1 MSLAENLQFLRAREG
16 ITQEQLAER
25 MDVSRQSVS
34 KWESGASFPEMD
46 TLLKLCDMF
55 HTDMDTLLR
64 GSVEQSLSE
73 DTAGYDRFMTS
84 YARKVAGSVSAI
96 IAGAALMILLDLRI
110 GDISGAVFMLVVA
123 IVAVVLVASGMEED
137 NFRKQYPA
145 IPDFYTEKEKR
156 DFRRRYIWYVAGGV
170 GAILFG
176 VVLLLLAF
184 TVVPEEEPYES
195 LMGALFLLIVAAAA
209 FFLVYGGMLEDKY
222 NIPKYNWEN
231 NPTPEE
237 KAKRRLTGVACAV
250 IMLLTTAFY
259 VGLGLAVN
267 KWEWAPVFYAVGGI
281 LCGVAAVVLLPR
293 WREDW
298 APQIKKERLAGF
310 RPAAAYSSRF
320 TIMISSV

>member
-137 NFRKQYPA
+137 NFRKQHPV
-145 IPDFYTEKEKR
+145 ITDFYTEKQKA
-156 DFRRRYIWYVAGGV
+156 DFRRRYIWYIAGGV
-170 GAILFG
+170 GAILCG
-176 VVLLLLAF
+176 VVLMILVF
-184 TVVPEEEPYES
+184 SVIPEREPYES
-195 LMGALFLLIVAAAA
+195 MAGA
-209 FFLVYGGMLEDKY
+209 FFILIYGGMLEDKY
-222 NIPKYNWEN
+222 NIPKYNRAN
-231 NPTPEE
+231 NPSPEDKE
-237 KAKRRLTGVACAV
+237 RRRRAVTACSFIMILATALFLFLGLSYDSWESAAV
-250 IMLLTTAFY
+250 IY
-259 VGLGLAVN
+259 
-267 KWEWAPVFYAVGGI
+267 PVGGVI
-281 LCGVAAVVLLPR
+281 CGGAWLLL
-293 WREDW
+293 
-298 APQIKKERLAGF
+298 APKLD
-310 RPAAAYSSRF
+310 
-320 TIMISSV
+320 V

>member
-73 DTAGYDRFMTS
+73 DAAGYDRFMTS

-137 NFRKQYPA
+137 NFRKQHPV
-145 IPDFYTEKEKR
+145 ITDFYTEKQKA
-156 DFRRRYIWYVAGGV
+156 DFRRRYIWYIAGGV
-170 GAILFG
+170 GAILCG
-176 VVLLLLAF
+176 VVLMILVF
-184 TVVPEEEPYES
+184 SVIPEREPYES
-195 LMGALFLLIVAAAA
+195 MAGAFFMSIVACAV
-209 FFLVYGGMLEDKY
+209 FFLIYGGMLEDKY
-222 NIPKYNWEN
+222 NIPKYNRAN
-231 NPTPEE
+231 NPSPEDKE
-237 KAKRRLTGVACAV
+237 RRRRAVTACSF
-250 IMLLTTAFY
+250 IMILATALFLF
-259 VGLGLAVN
+259 LGLRA
-267 KWEWAPVFYAVGGI
+267 
-281 LCGVAAVVLLPR
+281 
-293 WREDW
+293 
-298 APQIKKERLAGF
+298 
-310 RPAAAYSSRF
+310 
-320 TIMISSV
+320 